1 VIPAEGVGHAFINL
15 KNTNIIMGKNKK
27 KVTHTKREEE
37 KANKVVS
44 WVFGAF
50 IVLAVIIIIGYAVN
64 G

>member
-1 VIPAEGVGHAFINL
+1 
-15 KNTNIIMGKNKK
+15 MGKNKK